1 MEKNYV
7 VMTDSSADLN
17 PALEQELGVDIIPL
31 SVNCGN
37 RTFLDYPD
45 EREIKTSE
53 FYGMLRSGANA
64 KTAAANVETFLTA
77 MSRHLEQGKDVL
89 YLGFS
94 SGLSSTYSASEIA
107 AQELR
112 ERYPER
118 KVLTVDT
125 LCASMGQGLLVWLT
139 VQELKHGATLEE
151 AAKYAEDNRL
161 HLCHWFTV
169 DDLVYLKRGGRISPA
184 ATLIGTMLGI
194 KPVMHTDSE
203 GRLTP
208 VSKARGTKAALR
220 ALVDKVG
227 EIGVEPAKNQPMLIC
242 HANCPESVEYVKGLL
257 KERFGVTDV
266 RDDFIGPVIGAH
278 TGCGTLGLFFVGTER

>member
-1 MEKNYV
+1 MLLYRAVRERREKNLTIDELDAYV
-7 VMTDSSADLN
+7 RS
-17 PALEQELGVDIIPL
+17 IIQ
-31 SVNCGN
+31 S
-37 RTFLDYPD
+37 
-45 EREIKTSE
+45 
-53 FYGMLRSGANA
+53 
-64 KTAAANVETFLTA
+64 
-77 MSRHLEQGKDVL
+77 Q
-89 YLGFS
+89 
-94 SGLSSTYSASEIA
+94 
-107 AQELR
+107 
-112 ERYPER
+112 
-118 KVLTVDT
+118 
-125 LCASMGQGLLVWLT
+125 
-139 VQELKHGATLEE
+139 
-151 AAKYAEDNRL
+151 
-161 HLCHWFTV
+161 CHWFIV
-169 DDLVYLKRGGRISPA
+169 DDLNHLKRGGRVSSTA
-184 ATLIGTMLGI
+184 ALVGTMLGI